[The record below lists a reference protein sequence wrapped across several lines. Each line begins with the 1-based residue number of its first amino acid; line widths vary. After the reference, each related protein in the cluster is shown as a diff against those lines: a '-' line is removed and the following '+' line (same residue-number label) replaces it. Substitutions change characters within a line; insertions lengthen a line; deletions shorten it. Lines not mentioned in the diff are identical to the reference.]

1 MAPRKSNPPREV
13 KREKK
18 VMDIAQKMKILDLL
32 DDGKTVAEVAR
43 KFNVNESTIRSIRT
57 KKNEIRNSS
66 SHLGQH
72 AKFVK
77 YVRGNHVEK
86 MEEMLMIWLQDMNH
100 RSVPIS
106 TAVLRSEALRIHAH
120 LNQKYQKTESFNASK
135 GWFERFKTRYDL
147 HNLKF
152 SGESAS
158 ADHEAAQNFLPDLQ
172 ETITE
177 KGYFPD
183 QVFNCDE
190 TGLFWKRMPDRTWIS
205 KDEKRA
211 PGFKVAKDRF
221 TLLLC
226 GNASGNLKCKP
237 MLVYRS
243 ENPRALKGKNKDH
256 LPVHWKSNKT
266 AWVTKA
272 NFSEWL
278 KESFIPEVKEFL
290 LARNLA
296 FKVLLLMDN
305 CKSHCVGD
313 VHPNIEIM
321 FLPANTT
328 SLIQP
333 MDQTVIATFKSYY
346 LQRVMDKMVQF
357 INYHRQCEDFHAMNV
372 VKTFWKKFSI
382 ADSIT
387 FIQESWQQIEKKT
400 MNRCWRKLWPEVV
413 PPKTTPETPEY
424 QTTVQNIVHL
434 AQQVGG
440 EGFQDLQ
447 EPEIVQLLLPSNTG
461 FTVEELEDLAEPL
474 PSEVEINQ
482 VPKVEFDGK
491 TILKIINSLQSA
503 VELALEKDPIMIRSL
518 EFKHNCEKA
527 VEIYEELY
535 KDALRRAKQS
545 KLTDFFQSQQ

>member
-1 MAPRKSNPPREV
+1 MAPRKNKSPQKAKRPR
-13 KREKK
+13 K

-32 DDGKTVAEVAR
+32 ESGKTVAEVAR
-43 KFNVNESTIRSIRT
+43 KFDVNESTIRSIRE
-57 KKNEIRNSS
+57 KKKEIRISS
-66 SHLGQH
+66 THLGQH

-77 YVRGNHVEK
+77 TVRGNLIEK

-106 TAVLRSEALRIHAH
+106 TAVLRSEGLRIHAH
-120 LNQKYQKTESFNASK
+120 LNQKYQKSEPFNASK
-135 GWFERFKTRYDL
+135 GWFERFKTRYEL

-158 ADHEAAQNFLPDLQ
+158 ADHEAAQQFLPILQ

-177 KGYFPD
+177 KGYVPD

-190 TGLFWKRMPDRTWIS
+190 TGLFWKRMPDRTWIA
-205 KDEKRA
+205 KNEKRS
-211 PGFKVAKDRF
+211 PGFKFAKDRF
-221 TLLLC
+221 TVLLC

-266 AWVTKA
+266 AWVTKV
-272 NFSEWL
+272 NFTEWI

-313 VHPNIEIM
+313 LHPNIDIM
-321 FLPANTT
+321 FLPPNTT

-346 LQRVMDKMVQF
+346 MQRVMDKMVQF
-357 INYHRQCEDFHAMNV
+357 INHHRQCEEFQAIHV
-372 VKTFWKKFSI
+372 VKHFWRKFSI

-387 FIQESWQQIEKKT
+387 FIQESWQQVEQKT
-400 MNRCWRKLWPEVV
+400 MNRCWRKLWTEVV

-424 QTTVQNIVHL
+424 HGTVQNIVHL

-447 EPEIVQLLLPSNTG
+447 EPEVVQLLLPPNTG
-461 FTVEELEDLAEPL
+461 FTVEELEELATPL
-474 PSEVEINQ
+474 PLEVESKE
-482 VPKVEFDGK
+482 VPDVEFDGK
-491 TILKIINSLQSA
+491 MILKIINALQSA
-503 VELALEKDPIMIRSL
+503 IELSMENDPIMIRSL

-527 VEIYEELY
+527 VGIYEELY
-535 KDALRRAKQS
+535 KDALRRARQS
-545 KLTDFFQSQQ
+545 KLTDFFENEQ